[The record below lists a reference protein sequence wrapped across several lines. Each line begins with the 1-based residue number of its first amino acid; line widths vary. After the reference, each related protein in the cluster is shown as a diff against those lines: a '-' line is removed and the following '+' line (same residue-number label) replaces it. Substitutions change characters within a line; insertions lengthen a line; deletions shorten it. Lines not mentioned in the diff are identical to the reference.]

1 MTVDTVPT
9 SVSSLETLHRWRM
22 PFGMRRE
29 RPRGRWQAT
38 SKRTDTRT
46 VDDCETP
53 CPPCKPGLGPQTPL
67 GASLAPC
74 SKTLPKRITCWT
86 TPLVLA
92 TCSECSQENNKCFCG
107 TQVLSSATRWPH
119 FGLHT
124 LDSEVKCA
132 RSQVRPFHDYDEATN
147 TSRNPRGNW
156 EKDYYKTAT
165 SLPYEDITGQDE
177 PPIDSPPVS
186 RESTLTRPR
195 TQR

>member
-1 MTVDTVPT
+1 MCSKDWKEDNYLEAQTWTEFEEDCDAVNQARASKSMTVDTVPT

-86 TPLVLA
+86 APLVLV
-92 TCSECSQENNKCFCG
+92 TCSECSQDTNKCFCG
-107 TQVLSSATRWPH
+107 TQVLSLATRWPH
-119 FGLHT
+119 FGLPT
-124 LDSEVKCA
+124 RDSEVK
-132 RSQVRPFHDYDEATN
+132 
-147 TSRNPRGNW
+147 
-156 EKDYYKTAT
+156 
-165 SLPYEDITGQDE
+165 
-177 PPIDSPPVS
+177 
-186 RESTLTRPR
+186 
-195 TQR
+195 